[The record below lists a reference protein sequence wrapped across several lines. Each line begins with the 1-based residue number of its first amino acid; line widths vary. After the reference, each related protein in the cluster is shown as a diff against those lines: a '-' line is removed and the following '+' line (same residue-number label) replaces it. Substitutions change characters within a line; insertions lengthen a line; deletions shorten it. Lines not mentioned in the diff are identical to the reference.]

1 MPLVLETPTVPNL
14 LLALV
19 PYLLFSKN
27 SRNRVNAALSVFVQC
42 CSYIKPTKNYFSV
55 TRITI
60 AILKKYLNV
69 TFGVMSACI
78 WYPKK
83 LNGAI
88 SICFGDTTQKAFI
101 FRCGHIGTSLTNS
114 NICGGNQTFFLNGPL
129 SSP

>member
-42 CSYIKPTKNYFSV
+42 CSYIKATKNYFSV

-60 AILKKYLNV
+60 AISKKYLNM

-78 WYPKK
+78 
-83 LNGAI
+83 
-88 SICFGDTTQKAFI
+88 
-101 FRCGHIGTSLTNS
+101 
-114 NICGGNQTFFLNGPL
+114 
-129 SSP
+129 